1 MNGAGEPPRPPVS
14 CCVRFDRLTRRR
26 LVTLLAAASAFVPPL
41 PLVGQGEPESA
52 PGAAARLFDTT
63 EPLNLT
69 LTADFG
75 AINKQ
80 RDAEKHELPGVL
92 SYTSPSGD
100 SVALTVQLRTRGHY
114 RLKLCQY
121 PPLKVRFDR
130 EQARRTVFA
139 HQNSLKL
146 TVQCRG
152 GRSWANYVL
161 EEYLI
166 YRVYN
171 LITEKSFRARL
182 AHVTYADAKG
192 KHAPETRDAFFVED
206 DDRMARRNQA
216 EVFAEKGA
224 RQADM
229 DSAQMTETAVFQYL
243 IGNTD
248 WAVSALHNIV
258 IIRDSVHTFYPVPYD
273 FDWSGVI
280 WTPYAHP
287 DERLGIATVRQRL
300 FRGACRT
307 PEQLAAAFVPFN
319 QQKDAIYGLYRGMLP
334 LGLEPKRVDQA
345 LEYYDQFYKNIGD
358 AGRVRREFIVGCH
371 ES

>member
-1 MNGAGEPPRPPVS
+1 M
-14 CCVRFDRLTRRR
+14 RFDRVSRTC
-26 LVTLLAAASAFVPPL
+26 
-41 PLVGQGEPESA
+41 
-52 PGAAARLFDTT
+52 GAALVALLCGTASLRAQASPDSGAAQPGRRLFDAAD
-63 EPLNLT
+63 PLDFT

-80 RDAEKHELPGVL
+80 RGTQKHPLPGVL
-92 SYTSPSGD
+92 SYVTPSGD
-100 SVALTVQLRTRGHY
+100 SVALTVQLRTRGHF
-114 RLKLCQY
+114 RLNICQY
-121 PPLKVRFDR
+121 PPLKVTFDR
-130 EQARRTVFA
+130 EQTAHTVFA

-152 GRSWANYVL
+152 GRSWANYIF

-171 LITEKSFRARL
+171 LLTEKSFRARL
-182 AHVTYADAKG
+182 AHVTYADPTG
-192 KHAPETRDAFFVED
+192 KHAPETRNAFFVED

-216 EVFAEKGA
+216 TVFAVKGA

-229 DSAQMTETAVFQYL
+229 DSAQMTMTAVFQYL

-258 IIRDSVHTFYPVPYD
+258 IIRDSTGVFFAVPYD

-280 WTPYAHP
+280 WTPYARP
-287 DERLGIATVRQRL
+287 DERLGIPTVRERV

-307 PEQLAAAFVPFN
+307 PAQLAASFAPFI
-319 QQKDAIYGLYRGMLP
+319 QQKDTIYALYRGMTAQ
-334 LGLEPKRVDQA
+334 GLEPKRVEQA
-345 LEYYDQFYKNIGD
+345 LDYYDDFYKTIGD
-358 AGRVRREFIVGCH
+358 PGRARRAMIVGCH

>member
-1 MNGAGEPPRPPVS
+1 LDRVTRKCGAALLAVAGLRATPLMAQASPDSAPP
-14 CCVRFDRLTRRR
+14 
-26 LVTLLAAASAFVPPL
+26 LAAAP
-41 PLVGQGEPESA
+41 
-52 PGAAARLFDTT
+52 ARLFATT

-75 AINKQ
+75 AVNKQ
-80 RDAEKHELPGVL
+80 RGNEKHPLPGVL
-92 SYTSPSGD
+92 SYVTASGD
-100 SVALTVQLRTRGHY
+100 TVALSVQLRTRGHF

-121 PPLKVRFDR
+121 PPLKLTFDR
-130 EQARRTVFA
+130 TQTAHTVFA

-146 TVQCRG
+146 VVQCRG
-152 GRSWANYVL
+152 GRSWANYIL

-171 LITEKSFRARL
+171 LLTDRSFRVRL

-192 KHAPETRDAFFVED
+192 KHEPETRNAFFVED
-206 DDRMARRNQA
+206 DDRMARRNNA
-216 EVFAEKGA
+216 VVFKAKGA
-224 RQADM
+224 RQADL
-229 DSAQMTETAVFQYL
+229 DSAQMSVTAVFQYL

-258 IIRDSVHTFYPVPYD
+258 LIRDSTTVVLYPVPYD

-280 WTPYAHP
+280 WTPYAYP
-287 DERLGIATVRQRL
+287 DDRLGIRTVRDRM

-307 PEQLAAAFVPFN
+307 PAQLAESFVPFN
-319 QQKDAIYGLYRGMLP
+319 QQKDAIYGLYRGEIAE
-334 LGLEPKRVDQA
+334 GLEAKRVEQA
-345 LEYYDQFYKNIGD
+345 LDYYDDFYKTIGD
-358 AGRVRREFIVGCH
+358 AGRARRAMIVGCH